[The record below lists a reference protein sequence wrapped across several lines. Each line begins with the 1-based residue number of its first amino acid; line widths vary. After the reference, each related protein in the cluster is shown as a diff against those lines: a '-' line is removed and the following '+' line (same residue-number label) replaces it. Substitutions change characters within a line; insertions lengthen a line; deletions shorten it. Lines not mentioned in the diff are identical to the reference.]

1 MNFVRELSKVIKA
14 TSKIEPT
21 PVLTFQIGGWWFNG
35 ICYGDD
41 EVAAR
46 KARDD
51 YHNPDDLKDV
61 L

>member
-1 MNFVRELSKVIKA
+1 MNFVRELEKVLQA
-14 TSKIEPT
+14 TKTEVV
-21 PVLTFQIGGWWFNG
+21 PVLTFQPNGGWWFDG